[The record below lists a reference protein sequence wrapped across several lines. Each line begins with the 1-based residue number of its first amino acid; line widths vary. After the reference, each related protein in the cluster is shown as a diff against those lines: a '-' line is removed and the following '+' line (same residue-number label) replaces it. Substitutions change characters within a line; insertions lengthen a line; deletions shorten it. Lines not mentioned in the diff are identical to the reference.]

1 MVSTIIE
8 EAALFSQV
16 KAFCARRVK
25 GEPRRTNASEATI
38 TVDTGPSLAD
48 AGIEETLVDVKASLS
63 IGLSTASRTV
73 TVLVSARLARRSP
86 SFSDGAAALRLE
98 RQ

>member
-16 KAFCARRVK
+16 KAFCARGVK
-25 GEPRRTNASEATI
+25 GEPGRTNASEASI
-38 TVDTGPSLAD
+38 TVDTGSSLAD

-63 IGLSTASRTV
+63 VCLGTSSRAV
-73 TVLVSARLARRSP
+73 AILLGARLAR
-86 SFSDGAAALRLE
+86 
-98 RQ
+98 

>member
-16 KAFCARRVK
+16 KAFCARGVK
-25 GEPRRTNASEATI
+25 GEPRRTNASEAAITI
-38 TVDTGPSLAD
+38 DTGPSLTD

-63 IGLSTASRTV
+63 VCLGTSSRAV
-73 TVLVSARLARRSP
+73 AILLGARLAR
-86 SFSDGAAALRLE
+86 
-98 RQ
+98 

>member
-1 MVSTIIE
+1 MVATIIK

-63 IGLSTASRTV
+63 VCLGTSSRAV
-73 TVLVSARLARRSP
+73 AILLGARLAR
-86 SFSDGAAALRLE
+86 
-98 RQ
+98 

>member
-16 KAFCARRVK
+16 KAFCARGVK
-25 GEPRRTNASEATI
+25 GEPGRTNTSEASI

-63 IGLSTASRTV
+63 VCLGTSSRAV
-73 TVLVSARLARRSP
+73 AILLGARLAR
-86 SFSDGAAALRLE
+86 
-98 RQ
+98 